1 MNKRARGFLVLLLVS
16 VFLLG
21 IVHTALATGEE
32 PVGGNAA
39 SGTTVGSGGEQHPG
53 TAGDEAALASG
64 EGEHGDGEH
73 GDGEHE
79 DDDAMLASGEDEDED
94 EDEGS
99 DSASAEAEP
108 GDEGEEFRL
117 RLEANLE
124 QAVGSDGESED
135 EPDEPDAATPAG
147 LAKRI
152 AKLEQQRDQKPEDA
166 RILWKLA
173 LAYKA
178 AGEYD
183 KAISVLKDM
192 KNLPG
197 SGAKVAVMLA
207 LCLRAAGDAQAALT
221 ELESLDSTV
230 PGAVYAY
237 RAILKHQLG
246 EVEEAV
252 EDMEEA
258 VAAEP
263 EQDDMYAKLG
273 ELYEKAG
280 RHGVKVFVKGKKVPF
295 DVEPFI
301 TPQGR
306 TMVPLR
312 AIVEALGADVEWDG
326 RLQLV
331 TVAKGDVTIVLPV
344 GSLRATVNGS
354 EVALDVPAVI
364 VGNRTMVP
372 LRFLSESLGAQVG
385 WFSQG
390 QVVSVN

>member
-1 MNKRARGFLVLLLVS
+1 MNRRARGFLVLLLVS
-16 VFLLG
+16 IFLLG
-21 IVHTALATGEE
+21 IVHMALAAGEE
-32 PVGGNAA
+32 PVGGSATA
-39 SGTTVGSGGEQHPG
+39 GTTLSSGREQQPG
-53 TAGDEAALASG
+53 AARDDATLAS
-64 EGEHGDGEH
+64 

-79 DDDAMLASGEDEDED
+79 DEA
-94 EDEGS
+94 S
-99 DSASAEAEP
+99 DSACAEVEP
-108 GDEGEEFRL
+108 GDEEEQFRL
-117 RLEANLE
+117 QVEANLQQVVASDE
-124 QAVGSDGESED
+124 QSED
-135 EPDEPDAATPAG
+135 EPDEPDAGTPTG

-152 AKLEQQRDQKPEDA
+152 AKLEQQRDQRPDDG

-173 LAYKA
+173 LAYRA

-183 KAISVLKDM
+183 KAISVLRDLK
-192 KNLPG
+192 KLPG
-197 SGAKVAVMLA
+197 PDARVAVMLA
-207 LCLRAAGDAQAALT
+207 LCLRAAGDTQAALT
-221 ELESLDSTV
+221 ELGSLESTV

-237 RAILKHQLG
+237 RAILKAQVG

-263 EQDDMYAKLG
+263 EQEDMYAKLG

-280 RHGVKVFVKGKKVPF
+280 HNGVKVFVKGKKVPF

-301 TPQGR
+301 TPEGR

-312 AIVEALGADVEWDG
+312 AIVEALGADVKWDG
-326 RLQLV
+326 ESRLV
-331 TVAKGDVTIVLPV
+331 TVIKGDVTIVLPV
-344 GSLRATVNGS
+344 GSLRATVNGA

-385 WFSQG
+385 WFSRG

>member
-1 MNKRARGFLVLLLVS
+1 MWPAFLSVSGNGAESRPGRRNGTVNRRVRRFLVLLLVS

-21 IVHTALATGEE
+21 IVHMAQAAGEE
-32 PVGGNAA
+32 PAGGSTPA
-39 SGTTVGSGGEQHPG
+39 GTTLSSGGAQPG
-53 TAGDEAALASG
+53 TGDEATLAS
-64 EGEHGDGEH
+64 

-79 DDDAMLASGEDEDED
+79 DEADDSESGEVESDE
-94 EDEGS
+94 
-99 DSASAEAEP
+99 
-108 GDEGEEFRL
+108 EEQFRL
-117 RLEANLE
+117 QVEAHLE
-124 QAVGSDGESED
+124 QAVAWEGESE
-135 EPDEPDAATPAG
+135 EEVDEPDAATPAG

-173 LAYKA
+173 LAYRA

-183 KAISVLKDM
+183 KAISVLRDLK
-192 KNLPG
+192 KLPG
-197 SGAKVAVMLA
+197 SGAEVTVMLA
-207 LCLRAAGDAQAALT
+207 LCLRAAGDTQAALT
-221 ELESLDSTV
+221 ELESLESAL

-237 RAILKHQLG
+237 RAILKDQVG

-263 EQDDMYAKLG
+263 EQEDMYAKLG

-280 RHGVKVFVKGKKVPF
+280 RHGVKVFVKGRKVPF
-295 DVEPFI
+295 EVEPFI
-301 TPQGR
+301 TPEGR

-312 AIVEALGADVEWDG
+312 AIVEALGADVKWDG
-326 RLQLV
+326 ESRLV
-331 TVAKGDVTIVLPV
+331 TVIKGDVTIVLPV
-344 GSLRATVNGS
+344 GSLRATVNGA

>member
-1 MNKRARGFLVLLLVS
+1 MNMKKRVRGFLVLLLVS
-16 VFLLG
+16 IFLLG
-21 IVHTALATGEE
+21 VVHTALATGEE
-32 PVGGNAA
+32 PAGGNAA
-39 SGTTVGSGGEQHPG
+39 AGTTVGSGGEQPPG
-53 TAGDEAALASG
+53 TAGD
-64 EGEHGDGEH
+64 
-73 GDGEHE
+73 
-79 DDDAMLASGEDEDED
+79 DATLASGEDEH

-99 DSASAEAEP
+99 DSASPEAEP
-108 GDEGEEFRL
+108 GDEDEQFRL
-117 RLEANLE
+117 QVEANLE
-124 QAVGSDGESED
+124 QAVASDEESEE
-135 EPDEPDAATPAG
+135 EPDEPDAGTPAG

-173 LAYKA
+173 VAYKA

-183 KAISVLKDM
+183 KAISVLKEM

-207 LCLRAAGDAQAALT
+207 LCLRAAGDPEAALT

-237 RAILKHQLG
+237 RAILKDQLG

-273 ELYEKAG
+273 ELYDKAG
-280 RHGVKVFVKGKKVPF
+280 QHGVKVFVKGKKVPF

-312 AIVEALGADVEWDG
+312 AIVESLGADVKWDG
-326 RLQLV
+326 KLRLV
-331 TVAKGDVTIVLPV
+331 TVVKGDITVVLPV
-344 GSLRATVNGS
+344 GSLRASVNGV
-354 EVALDVPAVI
+354 EVTLDVPAVI
-364 VGNRTMVP
+364 VGDRTMVP
-372 LRFLSESLGAQVG
+372 LRFLSESLGAKVG
-385 WFSQG
+385 WFTQG